1 MWQAEATTYD
11 EFHAIGANT
20 VIAPNSSTRKIDLN
34 EGGRERAGNDLH
46 LEQRLLQAAEALLA
60 HRGRRVMSVT
70 FPGSEPPLFVVI
82 GETPQLAEL
91 LAAVT
96 REVRGED

>member
-1 MWQAEATTYD
+1 L
-11 EFHAIGANT
+11 
-20 VIAPNSSTRKIDLN
+20 R
-34 EGGRERAGNDLH
+34 
-46 LEQRLLQAAEALLA
+46 LEQRLLQAAEDLLA

-70 FPGSEPPLFVVI
+70 FPGAEPPLFVVV

-91 LAAVT
+91 LAAAT